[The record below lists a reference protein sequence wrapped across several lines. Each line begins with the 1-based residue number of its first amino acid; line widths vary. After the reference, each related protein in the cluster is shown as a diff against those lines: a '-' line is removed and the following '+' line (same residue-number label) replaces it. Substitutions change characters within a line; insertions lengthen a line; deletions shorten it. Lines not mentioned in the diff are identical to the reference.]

1 MQTHLIIALTA
12 SAGLAGIFGCATDEQ
27 ALAAQPAQPASESAS
42 APTTAPTTAPAT
54 EPAQPETAEEPQP
67 TREEAQKQIQE
78 ARAKAEEARRQARAR
93 QRRNRGPEFGA
104 IDEEARRTTGEPIG
118 DIFAPLDLPTPDEM
132 RLGSGAPG
140 PDWWQQ
146 RTDYVINA
154 EVDPE
159 AKRLDA
165 TMSVTYSNN
174 SPHTLDYVWIQLEQ
188 NLFKPDSLGTQS
200 RTPGS
205 VMSTDLGAFDG
216 GYDIPYIRAEGN
228 DLQFHEYDTLA
239 RIDLPE
245 PLKPGETFEFEMA
258 FGFNMPPHL
267 RRMGAETV
275 EQGTIFE
282 YAQWFPHVAKYDDVH
297 GWNTLPY
304 IGNGEFYTD
313 FGDFE
318 VNITVP
324 RDFIVDATGSLQ
336 NPEDVFTAEQLARI
350 EAARNSDETLL
361 IIAPDE
367 VGTPESR
374 PAGEGWLTWQFK
386 AEQVRTVAFTTSNAF
401 IMDGCKAT
409 ITDLD
414 GSERN
419 VFCKSLY
426 PKEAE
431 AWYWNREF
439 PNKPGGSS
447 QYIKHSIEFYSA
459 WIYPY
464 PYPEMTNVNGPEGG
478 MEYPMMIFCGA
489 KTNDRGLFGVTDHEV
504 GHNWYPML
512 VNSDERRYMWMDE
525 GFNSFIN
532 IYSSNAFYGEITQ
545 RRGGAEALVGVM
557 NSGNPQSSNTPADR
571 HWPRWVGT
579 LNYSKPAWA
588 LHLLREVVLGPE
600 RFDHAWKTYTHRWAY
615 KHPQPADFFRTM
627 EDAAGADLSWF
638 WRGWLLSTA
647 TIDQAVISVDELGED
662 RAGVT
667 LENMGAMV
675 MPVIMDVTFS
685 DGDTQR
691 MNLPV
696 EIWGAANVWRVPV
709 QTGDRTITRV
719 SIDPDGMY
727 PDSDRGNNLWEAE
740 ATDESESNSDD
751 SE

>member
-12 SAGLAGIFGCATDEQ
+12 SAGLAGIIGCATDDTASLDSTNPAPMTEQ
-27 ALAAQPAQPASESAS
+27 VAQAPLPENTTTAQPSDEDQKKD
-42 APTTAPTTAPAT
+42 
-54 EPAQPETAEEPQP
+54 AE
-67 TREEAQKQIQE
+67 
-78 ARAKAEEARRQARAR
+78 AEEARRAARRAAMRR
-93 QRRNRGPEFGA
+93 QRGPEFGA
-104 IDEEARRTTGEPIG
+104 VDEDARRATGIAIG
-118 DIFAPLDLPTPDEM
+118 DIFAPLDLPTADSM

-159 AKRLDA
+159 SKHLDA
-165 TMSVTYSNN
+165 TMTVTYHNN
-174 SPHTLDYVWIQLEQ
+174 SPYPLDYMWLQLEQ

-216 GYDIPYIRAEGN
+216 GYTIPYIRTSGK
-228 DLQFHEYDTLA
+228 DLEFHVYDTLA
-239 RIDLPE
+239 RVELPE
-245 PLKPGETFEFEMA
+245 PIEPGESFEFEVA

-282 YAQWFPHVAKYDDVH
+282 YAQWFPSVTKYDDVN

-318 VNITVP
+318 INITVP
-324 RDFIVDATGSLQ
+324 REYIVDGTGTLQ
-336 NPEDVFTAEQLARI
+336 NPEEVFTAEQLSRI
-350 EAARNSDETLL
+350 EAARGSEETLL
-361 IIAPDE
+361 IIAPEE

-374 PAGEGWLTWQFK
+374 PAGDGWLTWRFK
-386 AEQVRTVAFTTSNAF
+386 AENVRTVAFATSNAF

-414 GSERN
+414 GSQRD

-431 AWYWNREF
+431 AWYWDREF

-447 QYIKHSIEFYSA
+447 QYVKHAIEFYSD

-478 MEYPMMIFCGA
+478 MEYPMMVFCGA
-489 KTNDRGLFGVTDHEV
+489 KTNDPGLFGVTDHEV

-532 IYSSNAFYGEITQ
+532 MYSNNDFYGEVTQ
-545 RRGGAEALVGVM
+545 RRGGAAALVGVM
-557 NSGNPQSSNTPADR
+557 NSGHPQASNTPPDR

-600 RFDHAWKTYTHRWAY
+600 RFDYAWKTYTRRWAF

-627 EDAAGADLSWF
+627 EDAAGMDLDWF

-647 TIDQAVISVDELGED
+647 TIDQAVMSVDDLGEG

-667 LENMGAMV
+667 LQNVSDMV
-675 MPVIMDVTFS
+675 MPVIMDITFS
-685 DGDTQR
+685 DGETQR
-691 MNLPV
+691 MQLPV

-709 QTGDRTITRV
+709 STGDRSITRV
-719 SIDPDGMY
+719 SIDPDGLY
-727 PDSDRGNNLWEAE
+727 PDTDRDNNVWEAE
-740 ATDESESNSDD
+740 AEDETEGDTGNDQ
-751 SE
+751 

>member
-1 MQTHLIIALTA
+1 MQTHLIVALTA
-12 SAGLAGIFGCATDEQ
+12 SAGLAGILGCATDDLVSLEASTPAPQETAQVAQAPQPEGQATDQPAAEEQDNEAEQ
-27 ALAAQPAQPASESAS
+27 ARRRAAR
-42 APTTAPTTAPAT
+42 
-54 EPAQPETAEEPQP
+54 
-67 TREEAQKQIQE
+67 REA
-78 ARAKAEEARRQARAR
+78 ARRQ
-93 QRRNRGPEFGA
+93 RGPEFGA
-104 IDEEARRTTGEPIG
+104 IDEDARRSTGEAIG
-118 DIFAPLDLPTPDEM
+118 DIFATLDLPTPDSM

-159 AKRLDA
+159 SKRLDA
-165 TMSVTYSNN
+165 TMAVTYTNN
-174 SPHTLDYVWIQLEQ
+174 SPHQLDYMWLQLEQ

-216 GYDIPYIRAEGN
+216 GYAIPYIRSGGSELA
-228 DLQFHEYDTLA
+228 FHVYDTLA
-239 RIDLPE
+239 RIELPK
-245 PLKPGETFEFEMA
+245 PIAPGETFEFEMA

-267 RRMGAETV
+267 RRMGSETV

-313 FGDFE
+313 FGDYE
-318 VNITVP
+318 VNVTVP
-324 RDFIVDATGSLQ
+324 REFIVDATGSLQ
-336 NPEDVFTAEQLARI
+336 NPEDVFTSEQLARL
-350 EAARNSDETLL
+350 ESARNSDETVL
-361 IIAPDE
+361 IITPEE

-374 PAGEGWLTWQFK
+374 PEGDGWLTWKFK
-386 AEQVRTVAFTTSNAF
+386 AENVRTVAFATSNAF

-414 GSERN
+414 GSERD

-439 PNKPGGSS
+439 LPNKPGGSS
-447 QYIKHSIEFYSA
+447 QYIKHAIEFYSD

-478 MEYPMMIFCGA
+478 MEYPMMVFCGA
-489 KTNDRGLFGVTDHEV
+489 KTNDPGLFGVTDHEV

-532 IYSSNAFYGEITQ
+532 IYSNNAYYGEVTQ
-545 RRGGAEALVGVM
+545 RRGGAGALVGVM
-557 NSGNPQSSNTPADR
+557 NSGRPQASNTPPDR

-600 RFDHAWKTYTHRWAY
+600 RFDFAWKTYTHRWAF

-627 EDAAGADLSWF
+627 EDASGTDLSWF
-638 WRGWLLSTA
+638 WRGWLLSAA
-647 TIDQAVISVDELGED
+647 TIDQGVSSVDELGEG

-667 LENMGAMV
+667 LVNVGAMV
-675 MPVIMDVTFS
+675 MPVIMDVTYS
-685 DGDTQR
+685 DGETVRTQ
-691 MNLPV
+691 LPV
-696 EIWGAANVWRVPV
+696 EIWGATNVWRVPI

-719 SIDPDGMY
+719 VIDPDAVY
-727 PDSDRGNNLWEAE
+727 PDTDLGNNVWDAPAEEAV
-740 ATDESESNSDD
+740 SDAGVA
-751 SE
+751 E

>member
-1 MQTHLIIALTA
+1 MQTHLIVALTA
-12 SAGLAGIFGCATDEQ
+12 SAGLAGILGCATDDTAKLDAQPTQTTEPVQVAQ
-27 ALAAQPAQPASESAS
+27 APAADQTTAQPAAQPAATQPA
-42 APTTAPTTAPAT
+42 
-54 EPAQPETAEEPQP
+54 AQPESRP
-67 TREEAQKQIQE
+67 R
-78 ARAKAEEARRQARAR
+78 R
-93 QRRNRGPEFGA
+93 QRRQIGPAFGA
-104 IDEEARRTTGEPIG
+104 VDEDARRTTGEAIV
-118 DIFAPLDLPTPDEM
+118 DIFAPLDLPTPNSM

-159 AKRLDA
+159 NRRLDA
-165 TMSVTYSNN
+165 TMTVTYHNN
-174 SPHTLDYVWIQLEQ
+174 SPYPLDYMWIQLEQ

-205 VMSTDLGAFDG
+205 VMSTDLGTFDG
-216 GYDIPYIRAEGN
+216 GYDIVYLRTGGEE
-228 DLQFHEYDTLA
+228 LEYHVYDTLA
-239 RIDLPE
+239 RVELPE
-245 PLKPGETFEFEMA
+245 PIEPGENFEFDMA

-267 RRMGAETV
+267 RRMGAEDM

-282 YAQWFPHVAKYDDVH
+282 YAQWFPHVAKYDDVN

-318 VNITVP
+318 VNVTVP
-324 RDFIVDATGSLQ
+324 REFIVDATGTLL
-336 NPEDVFTAEQLARI
+336 NPSEVFTPAQLERI
-350 EAARNSDETLL
+350 DAARNSEETVL
-361 IIAPDE
+361 IITPEE

-374 PAGEGWLTWQFK
+374 PEGEGALTWKFK
-386 AEQVRTVAFTTSNAF
+386 AENVRTVAFATSNAF

-409 ITDLD
+409 ITGLD
-414 GSERN
+414 GNERS

-431 AWYWNREF
+431 AWYWNREYL
-439 PNKPGGSS
+439 PGKPAGSS
-447 QYIKHSIEFYSA
+447 QYVKHAIEFYSD

-478 MEYPMMIFCGA
+478 MEYPMMVFCGA
-489 KTNDRGLFGVTDHEV
+489 RTNDPGLFGVTDHEV

-532 IYSSNAFYGEITQ
+532 IYSNNAYYGESQ
-545 RRGGAEALVGVM
+545 NRRGGAAGLLNVM
-557 NSGNPQSSNTPADR
+557 NADHPQASNTPPDR

-588 LHLLREVVLGPE
+588 LHLLREVVLGPD
-600 RFDHAWKTYTHRWAY
+600 RFDTAWKTYTRRWAF

-627 EDAAGADLSWF
+627 EDAAGMDLAWF

-647 TIDQAVISVDELGED
+647 TIDQ
-662 RAGVT
+662 GVT
-667 LENMGAMV
+667 AVDSMGEGQAGITLVNVSDMV

-685 DGDTQR
+685 DGETQR
-691 MNLPV
+691 MQLPV

-709 QTGDRTITRV
+709 ATGGRSITRV

-727 PDSDRGNNLWEAE
+727 PDADRDNNVWEGSAE
-740 ATDESESNSDD
+740 ESSDD
-751 SE
+751 ADANQ

>member
-1 MQTHLIIALTA
+1 MQTHLIIALTT
-12 SAGLAGIFGCATDEQ
+12 SAGLAGFLGCATDDTTKLDTQPAQTTDSVHIAQAPAAEQ
-27 ALAAQPAQPASESAS
+27 PAAQPTTQPAAQPTEQ
-42 APTTAPTTAPAT
+42 PAT
-54 EPAQPETAEEPQP
+54 QPESRP
-67 TREEAQKQIQE
+67 R
-78 ARAKAEEARRQARAR
+78 R
-93 QRRNRGPEFGA
+93 QRRQIGPAFGA
-104 IDEEARRTTGEPIG
+104 VDEDARRTTGEAIT
-118 DIFAPLDLPTPDEM
+118 DIFAPLDLPTPSSM

-146 RTDYVINA
+146 RTDYIINA

-159 AKRLDA
+159 NRRLDA
-165 TMSVTYSNN
+165 TMTITYHNN
-174 SPHTLDYVWIQLEQ
+174 SPHALDYMWIQLEQ

-216 GYDIPYIRAEGN
+216 GYDIVYLRTGEGE
-228 DLQFHEYDTLA
+228 LQYHVYDTLA
-239 RIDLPE
+239 RVELPE
-245 PLKPGETFEFEMA
+245 PIEPGEHFTFDMA

-267 RRMGAETV
+267 RRMGAEDV

-282 YAQWFPHVAKYDDVH
+282 YAQWFPHVAKYDDVN

-313 FGDFE
+313 FGDYE

-324 RDFIVDATGSLQ
+324 REFIVDATGTLQ
-336 NPEDVFTAEQLARI
+336 NAEEVFTATQLERI
-350 EAARNSDETLL
+350 EAARNSEATVL
-361 IIAPDE
+361 IIAPEE
-367 VGTPESR
+367 VGTPENR
-374 PAGEGWLTWQFK
+374 PAGEGALTWQFK
-386 AEQVRTVAFTTSNAF
+386 AENVRTVAFATSNAF
-401 IMDGCKAT
+401 IMDGCKAI

-414 GSERN
+414 GNEQS

-431 AWYWNREF
+431 AWYWNRDYL
-439 PNKPGGSS
+439 PSKPGGSS
-447 QYIKHSIEFYSA
+447 QYIKHAIEFYSD

-489 KTNDRGLFGVTDHEV
+489 RTNDPGLFGVTDHEV

-532 IYSSNAFYGEITQ
+532 IYSNNAYYGESQ
-545 RRGGAEALVGVM
+545 NRRGGAAGLLNVM
-557 NSGNPQSSNTPADR
+557 NAENPQASNTPADR

-588 LHLLREVVLGPE
+588 LHLLREVVLGPD
-600 RFDHAWKTYTHRWAY
+600 RFDTAWKTYTHRWAF

-638 WRGWLLSTA
+638 WRGWLLPAA
-647 TIDQAVISVDELGED
+647 TIDQGVTAVDSMGESQ
-662 RAGVT
+662 AGVT
-667 LENMGAMV
+667 LVNVSDMV

-685 DGDTQR
+685 DGETQR
-691 MNLPV
+691 LHLPV

-709 QTGDRTITRV
+709 TTGDRSITRV

-727 PDSDRGNNLWEAE
+727 PDADRDNNVWESGE
-740 ATDESESNSDD
+740 AD
-751 SE
+751 SEQSENE

>member
-1 MQTHLIIALTA
+1 MQTHFLIALTA
-12 SAGLAGIFGCATDEQ
+12 SAGLTGVLGCAADDKAVAAAPVPAPQAEQ
-27 ALAAQPAQPASESAS
+27 SARTEQSETPTSTPAAAQPEGDAQP
-42 APTTAPTTAPAT
+42 T
-54 EPAQPETAEEPQP
+54 QEEL
-67 TREEAQKQIQE
+67 RE
-78 ARAKAEEARRQARAR
+78 ARQRAAEARRRAN
-93 QRRNRGPEFGA
+93 RRNRGPEFGA
-104 IDEEARRTTGEPIG
+104 IDEEARRSTGESIG
-118 DIFAPLDLPTPDEM
+118 DIFAPLDLPTPDQM

-154 EVDPE
+154 EVDP
-159 AKRLDA
+159 AARRLDA
-165 TMSVTYSNN
+165 TMTVTYHNN
-174 SPHTLDYVWIQLEQ
+174 SPYPLDYIWIQLEQ

-205 VMSTDLGAFDG
+205 VMSTDLGAFSG

-228 DLQFHEYDTLA
+228 DLQFHEYDTLG
-239 RIDLPE
+239 RINLPE
-245 PLKPGETFEFEMA
+245 PLEPGETFEFEMA

-282 YAQWFPHVAKYDDVH
+282 YAQWFPHVTKYDDVN

-313 FGDFE
+313 FGDYE

-324 RDFIVDATGSLQ
+324 REFIVDATGTLQ
-336 NPEDVFTAEQLARI
+336 NPEEVFTAEQLARI
-350 EAARNSDETLL
+350 EAAKASDDTLL

-374 PAGEGWLTWQFK
+374 PAGEGWLTWTFK
-386 AEQVRTVAFTTSNAF
+386 AENVRTVAFATSDAF

-414 GSERN
+414 GSQRD

-439 PNKPGGSS
+439 PNKPGGST
-447 QYIKHSIEFYSA
+447 QYIKHSIEFYSD

-464 PYPEMTNVNGPEGG
+464 PYDEMTNVNGPEGG
-478 MEYPMMIFCGA
+478 MEYPMMVFCGA

-512 VNSDERRYMWMDE
+512 VNTDERRYMWMDE

-532 IYSSNAFYGEITQ
+532 MYSNNAFYGEVIQ
-545 RRGGAEALVGVM
+545 RRGGAGALVGVM
-557 NSGNPQSSNTPADR
+557 NSNRPQASNTPADR

-600 RFDHAWKTYTHRWAY
+600 RFDFAWKTYTHRWAY

-627 EDAAGADLSWF
+627 EDAAGVDLAWF
-638 WRGWLLSTA
+638 WRGWLLSAA
-647 TIDQAVISVDELGED
+647 TIDQAVTSVDELGEG
-662 RAGVT
+662 RAGIT
-667 LENMGAMV
+667 LENVSDMV

-685 DGDTQR
+685 DGETQR
-691 MNLPV
+691 MTLPV
-696 EIWGAANVWRVPV
+696 QIWGATNIWRVPV
-709 QTGDRTITRV
+709 QTGDRAITRV
-719 SIDPDGMY
+719 SIDPDGLY
-727 PDSDRGNNLWEAE
+727 PDTDRDNNLWEAE
-740 ATDESESNSDD
+740 AEDD

>member
-1 MQTHLIIALTA
+1 MQTHFLIALTA
-12 SAGLAGIFGCATDEQ
+12 SAGLAGVLGCAADDKAVAAAPAPAPQAEQ
-27 ALAAQPAQPASESAS
+27 SALTEQSETPASTPAAAQPEGDAQP
-42 APTTAPTTAPAT
+42 T
-54 EPAQPETAEEPQP
+54 QEEL
-67 TREEAQKQIQE
+67 RE
-78 ARAKAEEARRQARAR
+78 ARQRAAEARRRAN
-93 QRRNRGPEFGA
+93 RRNRGPEFGA
-104 IDEEARRTTGEPIG
+104 IDEEARRSTGESIG
-118 DIFAPLDLPTPDEM
+118 DIFAPLDLPTPDQM

-154 EVDPE
+154 EVDP
-159 AKRLDA
+159 AARRLDA
-165 TMSVTYSNN
+165 TMTVTYHNN
-174 SPHTLDYVWIQLEQ
+174 SPYPLDYIWIQLEQ

-205 VMSTDLGAFDG
+205 VMSTDLGAFSG

-228 DLQFHEYDTLA
+228 DLQFHEYDTLG
-239 RIDLPE
+239 RINLPE
-245 PLKPGETFEFEMA
+245 PLEPGETFEFEMA

-282 YAQWFPHVAKYDDVH
+282 YAQWFPHVTKYDDVN

-313 FGDFE
+313 FGDYE

-324 RDFIVDATGSLQ
+324 REFIVDATGTLQ
-336 NPEDVFTAEQLARI
+336 NPEEVFTAEQLARI
-350 EAARNSDETLL
+350 EAAKASDDTLL

-374 PAGEGWLTWQFK
+374 PAGDGWLTWTFK
-386 AEQVRTVAFTTSNAF
+386 AENVRTVAFATSDAF

-414 GSERN
+414 GSQRD

-439 PNKPGGSS
+439 PNKPGGST
-447 QYIKHSIEFYSA
+447 QYIKHSIEFYSD

-464 PYPEMTNVNGPEGG
+464 PYDEMTNVNGPEGG

-489 KTNDRGLFGVTDHEV
+489 TTNDRGLFGVTDHEV

-512 VNSDERRYMWMDE
+512 VNTDERRYMWMDE

-532 IYSSNAFYGEITQ
+532 MYSNNAFYGEVVQ
-545 RRGGAEALVGVM
+545 RRGGAGALVGVM
-557 NSGNPQSSNTPADR
+557 NSNRPQASNTPADR

-600 RFDHAWKTYTHRWAY
+600 RFDFAWKTYTHRWAY

-627 EDAAGADLSWF
+627 EDAAGVDLAWF
-638 WRGWLLSTA
+638 WRGWLLSAA
-647 TIDQAVISVDELGED
+647 TIDQAVTSVDELGEG
-662 RAGVT
+662 RAGIT
-667 LENMGAMV
+667 LENVSDMV

-685 DGDTQR
+685 DGETQR
-691 MNLPV
+691 MTLPV
-696 EIWGAANVWRVPV
+696 QIWGATNIWRVPV
-709 QTGDRTITRV
+709 QTGDRAITRV
-719 SIDPDGMY
+719 SIDPDGLY
-727 PDSDRGNNLWEAE
+727 PDTDRDNNLWEAE
-740 ATDESESNSDD
+740 AEDD